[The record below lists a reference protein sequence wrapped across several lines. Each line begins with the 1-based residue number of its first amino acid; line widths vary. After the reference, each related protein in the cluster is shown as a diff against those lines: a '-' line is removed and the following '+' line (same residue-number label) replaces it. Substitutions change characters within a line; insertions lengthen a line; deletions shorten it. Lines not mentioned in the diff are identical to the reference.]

1 MRNWKSWVMPALAVG
16 FVLALPAVAAWAQD
30 AAPAAAAA
38 ADDSKDITIGKII
51 GWGGWVGGV
60 IILMS
65 IAMVA
70 LVIEH
75 FVSIKRDKI
84 VPPEVIDDVEALLEE
99 ENYQEALEL
108 CENEKNYLTNMLAAA
123 LPKLDAGF
131 DVMEE
136 AMDEHHNMESAKL
149 FSKISYLSL
158 IGTIAP
164 MVGLF
169 GTVLGMVGA
178 FNSIMK
184 LGAAVT
190 PADLAGGVQQALITT
205 LFGLVVA
212 MPSMVFFFVF
222 RNKVT
227 RITWEIRAIGEDLL
241 ERFRAHGGRA

>member
-1 MRNWKSWVMPALAVG
+1 MRNWKTWVIPALAVTLI
-16 FVLALPAVAAWAQD
+16 VAMPSVAAYAQD
-30 AAPAAAAA
+30 AADAAVET
-38 ADDSKDITIGKII
+38 DKDITVMKIVQ
-51 GWGGWVGGV
+51 WGGIVGAV
-60 IILMS
+60 VILMS
-65 IAMVA
+65 ICMVA

-75 FVSIKRDKI
+75 FVAIKRDKI
-84 VPPEVIDDVEALLEE
+84 VPPEVIDEIEALFEE

-108 CENEKNYLTNMLAAA
+108 CEQEPNYLTNMLAAA

-136 AMDEHHNMESAKL
+136 MVEEHHHMESAKL

-158 IGTIAP
+158 IANLAP
-164 MVGLF
+164 MIGLF

-178 FNSIMK
+178 FNSIVK

-212 MPSMVFFFVF
+212 IPAMAFFFFF

-227 RITWEIRAIGEDLL
+227 RITWEIRAIAEDLI
-241 ERFRAHGGRA
+241 ERFRPQAR